1 MALNFPDTPTIGQTF
16 PQPPVSGMPV
26 YTWDG
31 EKWTSAAGGNIGGAT
46 ILTGDTPPV
55 GAGDN
60 TLWLETDTGILF
72 FKWNDG
78 NSSQWVALA
87 SGTSGAVL
95 YSNPQALTVP
105 QKTQARTNIGAAGLE
120 ALANQNLI
128 INGGPSISQEYG
140 LGGTGGMVAPGA
152 YYACDGWY
160 VGASWVGSGVVY
172 FGTEANSSPYQ
183 FPADIVMSV
192 QAPLPTFSTASF
204 YNIYQFIEGNRWA
217 RLGWGGSAA
226 QPISIGFWVSSEQLS
241 GVMTLA
247 IRNAV
252 GTRSYCI
259 PFNVTGGAG
268 GKYVTATI
276 PGCTDGQWQTNNVA
290 AAIISICSFSGTNF
304 IAPAANAWTN
314 GNFVGAPT
322 LTNLHAAPNAI
333 RIWGI
338 SVIPGTIPVP
348 QELSPFASMRPYDQ
362 ELLTCQ
368 RYFKQWGGQ
377 YAYEKIGTGLVT
389 SATQAYIVLPIS
401 VPMRG
406 APTIVVSAAGDWTV
420 ANGSGIF
427 PVTSIA
433 ADTLAAN
440 AACIGFTVAGGMTG
454 LQPIYVQAN
463 NTTSARFKLDVRL

>member
-16 PQPPVSGMPV
+16 PQPPVSGMPI

-87 SGTSGAVL
+87 SGASGAVL

-128 INGGPSISQEYG
+128 INGGPTISQEFG
-140 LGGTGGMVAPGA
+140 LGGSGGLLAPA
-152 YYACDGWY
+152 TIYACDGWY
-160 VGASWVGSGVVY
+160 VATSWVGSGVVY
-172 FGTEANSSPYQ
+172 FGTEAAGAGQ

-192 QAPLPTFSTASF
+192 QAPVPTLSTVSYF
-204 YNIYQFIEGNRWA
+204 VIEQFIEGNRWSK
-217 RLGWGGSAA
+217 LGWGTSSA
-226 QPISIGFWVSSEQLS
+226 QPISIGFWVSSETQS

-247 IRNAV
+247 IRNSG

-259 PFNVTGGAG
+259 PFNVTAG
-268 GKYVTATI
+268 VPTYVTATI
-276 PGCTDGQWQTNNVA
+276 PGCTDGAWQNNNVA
-290 AAIISICSFSGTNF
+290 AAIFSVCSFTGTNF
-304 IAPAANAWTN
+304 MAPTANAWVN
-314 GNFVGAPT
+314 GNFLGAPT
-322 LTNLHAAPNAI
+322 LTNLHTAANAI
-333 RIWGI
+333 RLWGVT
-338 SVIPGTIPVP
+338 VIPGTIPVP
-348 QELSPFASMRPYDQ
+348 QELAPFASMRPYDQ

-368 RYFKQWGGQ
+368 RYFRTWGN
-377 YAYEKIGTGLVT
+377 KIFGIWTSTTTPRIAGTLAPV
-389 SATQAYIVLPIS
+389 
-401 VPMRG
+401 MRA
-406 APTIVVSAAGDWTV
+406 APTLSLMTTTPGFELWGSAAYT
-420 ANGSGIF
+420 GSGSGFIVNVST
-427 PVTSIA
+427 PTAVDIA
-433 ADTLAAN
+433 VN
-440 AACIGFTVAGGMTG
+440 GFTTSCTYG
-454 LQPIYVQAN
+454 QPAFSTNDFV
-463 NTTSARFKLDVRL
+463 KLDARL